1 MQTPEIINFT
11 VMATVGVAFLQQQ
24 MSDDTANRV
33 MQFERIVGACTAVLQ
48 FIGRPRYLDSLFQL
62 WSGLTHSLI
71 LMEALLFPEQPI
83 QTSSQLAL
91 PRENMPLSHILDDG
105 FQPMAYRIPLAI
117 QALADYTDWF
127 HDKYDDELHREMASL
142 LDDSMLIFQSI
153 HQILQLRPA
162 RQLQHSQRLTP
173 VDMTP
178 QPCYL
183 LRCLLKSHLTTLGLL
198 DRVQGP

>member
-127 HDKYDDELHREMASL
+127 HDKYDDQLHREMSSL

-153 HQILQLRPA
+153 HQILQLRPGTTNA
-162 RQLQHSQRLTP
+162 AQPAPDTGGHDTTP
-173 VDMTP
+173 ALPIALPDQATP
-178 QPCYL
+178 DDPW
-183 LRCLLKSHLTTLGLL
+183 TT
-198 DRVQGP
+198 

>member
-127 HDKYDDELHREMASL
+127 HDKYDDQLHREMASL

-153 HQILQLRPA
+153 HQILQLRPGTA
-162 RQLQHSQRLTP
+162 TAA
-173 VDMTP
+173 
-178 QPCYL
+178 QPAPDTGG
-183 LRCLLKSHLTTLGLL
+183 HDTTAVLPLAL
-198 DRVQGP
+198 PAQVAPDDPWTT